1 MSSYRPSSGQPP
13 PPPPP
18 GQGYGGAG
26 GYVSSSQHSYHQPP
40 PPPPPN
46 GGDRYAPSHNSD
58 PRVFRGGFSDLRRD
72 TGSSRD
78 HRDDY
83 RRDHRDD
90 YRRDHRDDYRRDHRD
105 DSRRDH
111 RDDYRPPQG
120 DFDFRINRP
129 SGVQESFESYRPSHE
144 SGRNGGRAD
153 RDDRRYPSDGHRS
166 QRNGISNGGRPP
178 APRGPR
184 YERGGR
190 VGNYRGRGGYQ
201 KYAPKKAAERELLY
215 QRHDGNVEEMLGDAN
230 GRPSYRDVDEL
241 SDSDEAAMEISDDS
255 DAEPQEPVAK
265 RARVSS
271 APTSAAEEAAPRWS
285 NPDPYT
291 ALPPPDETARKK
303 KDVVQ
308 LIRKA
313 RVEADSTKSTA
324 PSEAAEFISCDFSDG
339 EDKKADAGNNL
350 AAQSHLA
357 DNHLGASSSS
367 GPTNV
372 TSTIAELHNMAP
384 HANLAI
390 SSLPPHLRG
399 HPAIAQ
405 LPPHLRNNPEAI
417 AAAVGYGK
425 QTQPKHDAIASA
437 SQVGQTLPRRNAQAT
452 PVDLTPSTALGSRK
466 RTFDDRIKRPHAPL
480 KKVTKM
486 RTSGD
491 IISEYY
497 PLPGQDACPWVEV
510 DHSQTASMSVRLHK
524 ELVDFHEYVK
534 PRDFE
539 QRVREEVVNR
549 LNHLV
554 KFKWS
559 DASIRAFGSF
569 MSGLYLPTADM
580 DLVICSQSFLK
591 TGIAKYNSKNK
602 LFQMSRFLEGRQV
615 AYMNEIEVVASAKV
629 PLLKYCDNWTGL
641 KIDKYDGIKAIKT
654 FTDWKE
660 KYPAMPILVAV
671 LKQFLCMR
679 GLNEPVNGGI
689 GGFSVICMVVH
700 LLNQMPQVQ
709 SGSMIPEHHLGECLM
724 EFLDYYGNRFNYE
737 VTAIC
742 MNPPREVPKNEVS
755 NLVYRNMD
763 RLSII
768 DPNNPAN
775 DISGGSSNFAVIRR
789 HFKNAYETLQE
800 RMNGLPWS
808 NGDPKVQ
815 VHGYNT
821 ILADIFA
828 GNYSSFKKQRDFLQ
842 HLDEEMNAPPSPPS
856 RRPAIGPHG
865 IDYNKV
871 K

>member
-1 MSSYRPSSGQPP
+1 MSRYRPSSGQPP

-18 GQGYGGAG
+18 SQGYGGAG
-26 GYVSSSQHSYHQPP
+26 GYGYHQPP
-40 PPPPPN
+40 LPPPPS

-58 PRVFRGGFSDLRRD
+58 PRIFRGGFSDLRRD
-72 TGSSRD
+72 TRSRD
-78 HRDDY
+78 PRDDY
-83 RRDHRDD
+83 RRDQ
-90 YRRDHRDDYRRDHRD
+90 
-105 DSRRDH
+105 

-120 DFDFRINRP
+120 DFDFRVDRP
-129 SGVQESFESYRPSHE
+129 SGVQESFESYRPSYD
-144 SGRNGGRAD
+144 SGRDGGRAD
-153 RDDRRYPSDGHRS
+153 RNDRRYPSDNYRS

-178 APRGPR
+178 APRGTR
-184 YERGGR
+184 YDRGGR
-190 VGNYRGRGGYQ
+190 GGNYRGRGGSQ
-201 KYAPKKAAERELLY
+201 KWAPKKAAERELLVE
-215 QRHDGNVEEMLGDAN
+215 RHDQDVEEMLGDAN
-230 GRPSYRDVDEL
+230 GRATYRDVDEL

-265 RARVSS
+265 RARVS

-291 ALPPPDETARKK
+291 ALPPPDETTRKK

-313 RVEADSTKSTA
+313 RVEADSKKSTA
-324 PSEAAEFISCDFSDG
+324 PSEAADFISCDFSDG
-339 EDKKADAGNNL
+339 EDDKANTGSNL
-350 AAQSHLA
+350 PAQARRA
-357 DNHLGASSSS
+357 DNHPESSSSS

-372 TSTIAELHNMAP
+372 APAVAEPQSVASSS
-384 HANLAI
+384 NLAI
-390 SSLPPHLRG
+390 SSLPPHL
-399 HPAIAQ
+399 
-405 LPPHLRNNPEAI
+405 L
-417 AAAVGYGK
+417 AAAVGYDN
-425 QTQPKHDAIASA
+425 QTQPKHDAIAAA
-437 SQVGQTLPRRNAQAT
+437 SHVGQNLPRRNAQAT

-486 RTSGD
+486 KTDGN
-491 IISEYY
+491 IISDYY
-497 PLPGQDACPWVEV
+497 AKPELDACPWAEV

-554 KFKWS
+554 KFKWN
-559 DASIRAFGSF
+559 DACIRAFGSF

-591 TGIAKYNSKNK
+591 TGVAKYNSKNK
-602 LFQMSRFLEGRQV
+602 LWQMSRFLEGRRV
-615 AYMNEIEVVASAKV
+615 AYQNEIEVVAGAKV
-629 PLLKYCDNWTGL
+629 PLLKYCDSWTGL
-641 KIDKYDGIKAIKT
+641 KIDVSLEKYDGIRAIKT

-660 KYPAMPILVAV
+660 QYPAMPILVAV
-671 LKQFLCMR
+671 IKQFLCMR

-709 SGSMIPEHHLGECLM
+709 SGSMIPEHHLGECFM

-742 MNPPREVPKNEVS
+742 MNPPREVAKNEVS
-755 NLVYRNMD
+755 DLVYRNMD

-789 HFKNAYETLQE
+789 HFKAAYETLQE
-800 RMNGLPWS
+800 RMAELPRS
-808 NGDPKVQ
+808 NGDPKAR
-815 VHGYNT
+815 VHGYST
-821 ILADIFA
+821 ILAPIFA
-828 GNYSSFKKQRDFLQ
+828 GNYESFERQRGFLQ
-842 HLDEEMNAPPSPPS
+842 RLDEDLSAPPPPPS

-865 IDYNKV
+865 IDYNSV
-871 K
+871 E

>member
-1 MSSYRPSSGQPP
+1 MSRYRPSSGQPP
-13 PPPPP
+13 PPPPD
-18 GQGYGGAG
+18 GHGYGGAG
-26 GYVSSSQHSYHQPP
+26 GYGSSSQHSYRQPP
-40 PPPPPN
+40 PPPPSN

-58 PRVFRGGFSDLRRD
+58 PRFFRGGFSDLRRD
-72 TGSSRD
+72 TRSRD
-78 HRDDY
+78 PRDDY
-83 RRDHRDD
+83 RRDQ
-90 YRRDHRDDYRRDHRD
+90 
-105 DSRRDH
+105 

-120 DFDFRINRP
+120 DFDFRVDRP
-129 SGVQESFESYRPSHE
+129 SGVQDTFESYRPSYD
-144 SGRNGGRAD
+144 SGRNGGRPD
-153 RDDRRYPSDGHRS
+153 RSDRRYPSDGYRS

-178 APRGPR
+178 APRGGTR
-184 YERGGR
+184 YDRGGR
-190 VGNYRGRGGYQ
+190 GGNFRGRGGYQ
-201 KYAPKKAAERELLY
+201 PRAVKKAADRELLN
-215 QRHDGNVEEMLGDAN
+215 QRHDQNVEEMLGDAS
-230 GRPSYRDVDEL
+230 GRATYRDVDEL

-271 APTSAAEEAAPRWS
+271 GPASAAEDAAPRWS

-291 ALPPPDETARKK
+291 ALPPPDETTRKK

-313 RVEADSTKSTA
+313 RVEADSKKSTD
-324 PSEAAEFISCDFSDG
+324 PSEAADFISCDFSDA
-339 EDKKADAGNNL
+339 EDEKPNTSKNL
-350 AAQSHLA
+350 PAQPRRRA
-357 DNHLGASSSS
+357 DNHANASSSS

-372 TSTIAELHNMAP
+372 AEPENMASS
-384 HANLAI
+384 ANLAM
-390 SSLPPHLRG
+390 SSIPTHLHS
-399 HPAIAQ
+399 HPGIAQ
-405 LPPHLRNNPEAI
+405 LPPHLRNNPQAV
-417 AAAVGYGK
+417 AAAVGYVDHNA
-425 QTQPKHDAIASA
+425 PKHDAIAA
-437 SQVGQTLPRRNAQAT
+437 AAQVGQALPRRSAQAK

-466 RTFDDRIKRPHAPL
+466 RTFDDQIKRPHAPL

-486 RTSGD
+486 KTTGN

-497 PLPGQDACPWVEV
+497 PVLGQDACPWPG
-510 DHSQTASMSVRLHK
+510 LHK

-549 LNHLV
+549 LDKLV
-554 KFKWS
+554 KYKWG
-559 DASIRAFGSF
+559 DASIKAFGSF

-591 TGIAKYNSKNK
+591 NGLAKYNSKNK
-602 LFQMSRFLEGRQV
+602 LWQMSHFLEGRRV
-615 AYMNEIEVVASAKV
+615 AYMNEIEVIASAKV
-629 PLLKYCDNWTGL
+629 PLLKYCDSWSGL
-641 KIDKYDGIKAIKT
+641 KIDVSMEKYDGIRAIKT

-789 HFKNAYETLQE
+789 HFKDAYEVLQD
-800 RMNGLPWS
+800 RMDELSGSKNDL
-808 NGDPKVQ
+808 KTEVQ
-815 VHGYNT
+815 GYST
-821 ILADIFA
+821 ILAPIFA
-828 GNYSSFKKQRDFLQ
+828 GNYSSFKRQRDFLQ
-842 HLDEEMNAPPSPPS
+842 LLDEEMNAPPPPS
-856 RRPAIGPHG
+856 NRRPNIGPHG

-871 K
+871 E

>member
-1 MSSYRPSSGQPP
+1 MSRYRPSSGQPP

-18 GQGYGGAG
+18 PPSQGYGGAG
-26 GYVSSSQHSYHQPP
+26 GYGYHQPP
-40 PPPPPN
+40 PPPSAQWRRP
-46 GGDRYAPSHNSD
+46 RD
-58 PRVFRGGFSDLRRD
+58 P
-72 TGSSRD
+72 
-78 HRDDY
+78 RDDY
-83 RRDHRDD
+83 RRDQ
-90 YRRDHRDDYRRDHRD
+90 
-105 DSRRDH
+105 

-120 DFDFRINRP
+120 DFDFRVDRP
-129 SGVQESFESYRPSHE
+129 SGVQESFESYRPSYD

-153 RDDRRYPSDGHRS
+153 RNDRRYPSDGYRS
-166 QRNGISNGGRPP
+166 QRNGTSNGGRPP
-178 APRGPR
+178 PRGTR

-190 VGNYRGRGGYQ
+190 GGNHRGRGGFQ
-201 KYAPKKAAERELLY
+201 KWAPKKAAERELLY
-215 QRHDGNVEEMLGDAN
+215 ERHDQDVEEMLGDAN
-230 GRPSYRDVDEL
+230 GRVTYRDVDEL

-291 ALPPPDETARKK
+291 ALPPPDETTRKK

-313 RVEADSTKSTA
+313 RVEADSKKSTA
-324 PSEAAEFISCDFSDG
+324 PSEAADFISCDFSDG
-339 EDKKADAGNNL
+339 EDDKASTGNNL
-350 AAQSHLA
+350 PAQSRRA
-357 DNHLGASSSS
+357 DNHPESSSS

-372 TSTIAELHNMAP
+372 TPTVAEPPGMTSSS
-384 HANLAI
+384 NLAI

-405 LPPHLRNNPEAI
+405 IPPHLRNDPSAV
-417 AAAVGYGK
+417 AAAVGYVNP
-425 QTQPKHDAIASA
+425 TQPKHDTIAAA
-437 SQVGQTLPRRNAQAT
+437 SHVGQNIPKRNAQAT

-480 KKVTKM
+480 KKVTRMK
-486 RTSGD
+486 TNGN
-491 IISEYY
+491 IIDEYCAMQ
-497 PLPGQDACPWVEV
+497 GQDACPWAEV

-539 QRVREEVVNR
+539 QRVRDEVVNR

-559 DASIRAFGSF
+559 DACIRAFGSF

-591 TGIAKYNSKNK
+591 TGLAKYNSKNK
-602 LFQMSRFLEGRQV
+602 LWQMSRFLEGRRV
-615 AYMNEIEVVASAKV
+615 AYQNEIEVVAGAKV
-629 PLLKYCDNWTGL
+629 PLLKYCDSWSGL
-641 KIDKYDGIKAIKT
+641 KIDVSLEKYDGIRAIKT

-660 KYPAMPILVAV
+660 QYPAMPILVAV
-671 LKQFLCMR
+671 IKQFLCMR

-709 SGSMIPEHHLGECLM
+709 SGSMIPEHHLGECFM

-755 NLVYRNMD
+755 DLVYRNMD

-775 DISGGSSNFAVIRR
+775 DISGGSSNFPVIRR
-789 HFKNAYETLQE
+789 HFKDAYETLQE
-800 RMNGLPWS
+800 RMAELPRS
-808 NGDPKVQ
+808 NGDPKAQ
-815 VHGYNT
+815 VHGYST
-821 ILADIFA
+821 ILAPIFA
-828 GNYSSFKKQRDFLQ
+828 GNYESFKRQRDFMQL
-842 HLDEEMNAPPSPPS
+842 LDEDMSAPPPPPS

-865 IDYNKV
+865 IDYNRV
-871 K
+871 E